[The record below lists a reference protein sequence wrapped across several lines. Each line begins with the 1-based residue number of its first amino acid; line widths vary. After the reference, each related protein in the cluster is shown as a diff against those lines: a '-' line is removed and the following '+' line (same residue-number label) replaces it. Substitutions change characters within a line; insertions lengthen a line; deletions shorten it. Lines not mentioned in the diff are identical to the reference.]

1 MNIILIGCGTV
12 GNAIC
17 QGLVDE
23 GHNVTVIDNNEGA
36 LTELCNS
43 ADVTGLFGNGI
54 DITVLKTAG
63 AEKADLLIAVT
74 NEDEINLLSC
84 HAAKTL
90 GVKHSVARVRDPK
103 FAEYI
108 ELMKND
114 MGLSFTINPE
124 LAAAKEI
131 SRILKFPSAA
141 KMDSFSRGLADI
153 AEFTVA
159 PSSPLCGV
167 PLSSL
172 RSSISANFLVCAVSR
187 GDETYIPSGDF
198 VIEEGDKLAV
208 VGSESELVKFFKEI
222 KMYKRP
228 IKNILAVGAGRT
240 TYYLAELMKHGKAD
254 LTVIENDEKK
264 CESLAEAFSIN
275 IIKANA
281 AKQNVLLE
289 EGIESAEAFLALSDT
304 DEENAIMSMYA
315 SSIQVPKVVTM
326 IRSLPYVDF
335 FKGAGI
341 ESIISPRSLTVAYIL
356 RFIRSLSNAQTAEE
370 IEAMRRIMDDKIEA
384 TEFIVKENIDGIT
397 GLPLKSIRKKTSVL
411 IACILRDGDA
421 IIPSGEDMICRG
433 DSVIIVTNKTI
444 NSLKDIKN

>member
-17 QGLVDE
+17 HSLVNE

-36 LTELCNS
+36 LSELCNS
-43 ADVTGLFGNGI
+43 CDVTGLIGNGI
-54 DITVLKTAG
+54 DITVLKSAG
-63 AEKADLLIAVT
+63 AERADLLIAVT

-141 KMDSFSRGLADI
+141 KIDTFGRGRADI

-159 PSSPLCGV
+159 EGSPLCGAT
-167 PLSSL
+167 LSGLRASL
-172 RSSISANFLVCAVSR
+172 NANFLVCAVSR
-187 GDETYIPSGDF
+187 GEETYIPSGDF
-198 VIEEGDKLAV
+198 IIQEGDMLGVA
-208 VGSESELVKFFKEI
+208 GSEAELVKFFKEI

-228 IKNILAVGAGRT
+228 VKNVLAVGAGRT
-240 TYYLAELMKHGKAD
+240 TYYLAELMRHSKVELA
-254 LTVIENDEKK
+254 VIERDKGK
-264 CESLAEAFSIN
+264 CESLAEEFSIN
-275 IIKANA
+275 IIKANPTN
-281 AKQNVLLE
+281 QNVLLE

-315 SSIQVPKVVTM
+315 SSIGVPKVVTM
-326 IRSLPYVDF
+326 IRSLPFVDF
-335 FKGAGI
+335 FKEAGI
-341 ESIISPRSLTVAYIL
+341 ESVISPRSLTVAYIL
-356 RFIRSLSNAQTAEE
+356 RFIRALSNAQTAEE
-370 IEAMRRIMDDKIEA
+370 IETMRRIMDDKIEA
-384 TEFIVKENIDGIT
+384 TEFIVKEHIDGIT
-397 GLPLKSIRKKTSVL
+397 DTPLKSIKKKSGVL
-411 IACILRDGDA
+411 IACILRDGDT

-433 DSVIIVTNKTI
+433 DAVIIITNKTI
-444 NSLKDIKN
+444 NSLKEIKN